1 MQTRT
6 SKLMPLVAAGLM
18 YGFWADGVDAKGKRY
33 EAADVENGGTIVG
46 VVRFDG
52 KVPTRTALKVNTSD
66 KPCHREPILSEDLV
80 VSDDKGVQ
88 WAVASIKGI
97 KHGKPFP
104 QEDPANPI
112 QLDQQGCRFKPHV
125 VLAPRGQTLKI
136 LNSDGVLHNV
146 HTHAKKNRA
155 FNKAQPAKVKQ
166 FDASFKRAERIRVS
180 CDVHN
185 WMSAWIVV
193 TGHPYHAVTGSDGT
207 FRLEDVPPGTHV
219 VEIWHETLGTQTK
232 ELMVSPGAETRV
244 EFVLTK

>member
-1 MQTRT
+1 MKKT
-6 SKLMPLVAAGLM
+6 SKLMLLVVAGLIC
-18 YGFWADGVDAKGKRY
+18 GFWANEVDAKGKRY

-52 KVPTRTALKVNTSD
+52 KVPTRKTLKVTTSD
-66 KPCHREPILSEDLV
+66 QPCHREPILSEVLV
-80 VSDDKGVQ
+80 VSGDKGVQ

-97 KHGKPFP
+97 RRGKPFP
-104 QEDPANPI
+104 TEDPDNPI
-112 QLDQQGCRFKPHV
+112 RLDQKGCRFIPHV
-125 VLAPRGQTLKI
+125 LLAPQGQTLKI

-146 HTHAKKNRA
+146 HSHAKKNRA

-166 FDASFKRAERIRVS
+166 LDASFKRPERVRIS
-180 CDVHN
+180 CDVHS
-185 WMSAWIVV
+185 WMGAWIVV

-207 FRLEDVPPGTHV
+207 FRLEDVPPGNYV

-232 ELMVSPGAETRV
+232 ELTVSPGVETQV